1 MSRWLAKHHP
11 AITIKDIEAEK
22 AKSQFNE
29 VPNNYPRVP
38 SPPAK
43 RPKLTHGE
51 QLAIMKYAWAKYSSA
66 FRDEDIVALAMPTML
81 MLPPLLDFRWSSR
94 DARILVNGEWVE
106 EWDLTLT
113 NVWWGSR
120 FGAPALSLPA
130 GLAQGL
136 PVGLQLQGMPG
147 DDSRILG
154 LGIAVE
160 KKIGRLPA
168 PTFRHE
174 PI

>member
-1 MSRWLAKHHP
+1 M
-11 AITIKDIEAEK
+11 KD
-22 AKSQFNE
+22 
-29 VPNNYPRVP
+29 
-38 SPPAK
+38 
-43 RPKLTHGE
+43 
-51 QLAIMKYAWAKYSSA
+51 AWTKYSSV
-66 FRDEDIVALAMPTML
+66 FKDKGIVALAMPTML
-81 MLPPLLDFRWSSR
+81 MLPPMINFNWCSR

-130 GLAQGL
+130 GLGDGL

-154 LGIAVE
+154 LGIEVE
-160 KKIGRLPA
+160 NRIGSLPA

-174 PI
+174 PA